1 MPQIFFMVHMVM
13 NLSLLM
19 ITLITKKVS
28 IDGLWGGGGEQILSE
43 DFSWTKISS
52 TTSKI
57 CASKN
62 GFTLYFK

>member
-1 MPQIFFMVHMVM
+1 MVYMAM

-19 ITLITKKVS
+19 ITNNQKGVDWH
-28 IDGLWGGGGEQILSE
+28 DGQQILSE